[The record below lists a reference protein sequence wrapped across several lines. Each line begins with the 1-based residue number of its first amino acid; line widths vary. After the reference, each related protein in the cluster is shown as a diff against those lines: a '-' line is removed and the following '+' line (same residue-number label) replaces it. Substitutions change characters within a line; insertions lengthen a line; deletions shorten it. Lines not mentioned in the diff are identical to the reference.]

1 MGLTCMKQL
10 DPRAQEILDQHGKYG
25 LAPMEELSV
34 HEARSIPLLDY
45 AARDLVASKM
55 SARAA
60 TMISPKPEQVHS
72 IQHRRLLVK
81 DGSILLR
88 IYTPGGPGPHPVLVY
103 VHGGGWVIANL
114 DVYDSSARALCNGAE
129 CIVVSVGYRQAPEHK
144 FPIAIEDCFAALQW
158 AQANATAL
166 NGDPLYVAVAGESA
180 GGNMAAVV
188 CLMARA
194 QGTPLPVHQL
204 LIYPVTDF
212 SFDTPSYT
220 EHANA
225 SPLNAAMMRWF
236 AGHYLKTADEGLHP
250 YASPLRSTDLS
261 GLPPAT
267 IITAEFDPLRDDGRL
282 YALALEAAGV
292 AVTYRNF
299 DGAMHEFF
307 SLCDLLDVGAD
318 AVRFAATELRTAFH
332 RAASEEVVLF

>member
-1 MGLTCMKQL
+1 MKQL
-10 DPRAQEILDQHGKYG
+10 DPQAKEILDQHAKY
-25 LAPMEELSV
+25 ATMPMEQLSAD
-34 HEARSIPLLDY
+34 EARNIPLLDY

-60 TMISPKPEQVHS
+60 TMISPMPEQVSS
-72 IQHRRLLVK
+72 IHHHRLPVK

-88 IYTPGGPGPHPVLVY
+88 IYTPAGPGPHPVLLY
-103 VHGGGWVIANL
+103 FHGGGWVIANL
-114 DVYDSSARALCNGAE
+114 DVYDASARALCNAAE
-129 CIVVSVGYRQAPEHK
+129 CVVVSVGYRQAPEHK

-158 AQANATAL
+158 AQKNAASI

-194 QGTPLPVHQL
+194 QGTASPVHQL

-212 SFDTPSYT
+212 SFATPSYT

-225 SPLNAAMMRWF
+225 SPLNAAMMHWF
-236 AGHYLKTADEGLHP
+236 AGHYLKSPSEASHP
-250 YASPLRSTDLS
+250 YASPLQSSDLS

-267 IITAEFDPLRDDGRL
+267 IITAEHDPLRDDGRL
-282 YALALEAAGV
+282 YSSALQAAGV
-292 AVTYRNF
+292 AVAYRNF
-299 DGAMHEFF
+299 DGMMHEFF
-307 SLCDLLDVGAD
+307 SLAGLLDAGSE
-318 AVRFAATELRTAFH
+318 AVRFAATELRTAFN
-332 RAASEEVVLF
+332 RTASEQVVLF